1 MTATARAR
9 LLSLLHRTKRG
20 LIMPRSVV
28 FEARDQRLRE
38 DVSLLGRLVG
48 EMLTD
53 QLGTSFF
60 SLLEQVRACAIARRE
75 GETERLGELSALLSA
90 LPTTTALD
98 LVRAFSSYFQLVN
111 IAEQVHR
118 IRRRRE
124 FQAADAGPQPGS
136 ILETL
141 QRMKAQGVDADALRR
156 CLRKLLLEPVFTAHP
171 TEATRRTLLEKEQR
185 IVRSLIERL
194 DAGQTPQEDC
204 ARLAQIRM
212 HITAAWQTAE
222 FSDVRPTVEQERE
235 HVLFYLSD
243 VLYRAVPACYWE
255 FERCLAATYP
265 GVSLLGL
272 RRPLVRFGTW
282 VGGDMDGNPNVGANT
297 IREALAAHRRVLF
310 ARYQAEIKELALIL
324 SQSSARVAIDTSV
337 TDRVK
342 VYAKLH
348 RRAFSAIAERY
359 RDMPYRCLLTLIGA
373 RLQATQEGRGG
384 YDGPAEFLADLDII
398 ALSLTRNGGRHAGL
412 HPFQRFQTRAHTF
425 GFHLA
430 ALDVRQ
436 HAAVHRAALAAL
448 GVENLHRSIS
458 DGVDM
463 VVEADRSAHPDVRA
477 VLEVF
482 VALKEARER
491 YGSAALGVFIVSMSE
506 HAADT
511 LSVLALARIA
521 GCDPDLL
528 DVAPLFETVDD
539 LAAAP
544 TILRELLD
552 DPAYRAHLRA
562 RGHRQVVMLGYSD
575 SNKDGGIAAS
585 RFALQEA
592 QAELTQIAASAGID
606 LSFFHGRGGTASRGG
621 GRTERAV
628 AASPAG
634 SVNGHL
640 RLTEQGEV
648 IHRKY
653 GIRAIALR
661 NIEQAFS
668 GLLIATTR
676 TLVDPR
682 EAVWRQVMATIAD
695 ASRAHYRALIYD
707 DVEFADYFR
716 TATPID
722 VIERMKISSRPSL
735 RKGNAFRIEQLRAI
749 PWVFAWS
756 QSRHGL
762 PGWYGLGSGIER
774 AIADHGADVLTEMTA
789 DWPFFRLLLEDVEMV
804 LAKSDSDIAARY
816 SALSP
821 LHGRYWPSIESE
833 WQRTE
838 RLILA
843 LKGENQLL
851 NYDRRLQRTIRLR
864 NPYVDPISVLQ
875 IDLLLRWRAAERQDD
890 ALFEA
895 LVSTV
900 NGIARG
906 LQNTG

>member
-1 MTATARAR
+1 
-9 LLSLLHRTKRG
+9 
-20 LIMPRSVV
+20 MPRSVI
-28 FEARDQRLRE
+28 FEESDQPLRE

-48 EMLTD
+48 DMLTD
-53 QLGTSFF
+53 QLGQSFF

-75 GETERLGELSALLSA
+75 GETERLVELSALLSD
-90 LPTTTALD
+90 LPTTAALD

-118 IRRRRE
+118 IRRRRLH
-124 FQAADAGPQPGS
+124 QAADAGPQPGS
-136 ILETL
+136 IRDTLERL
-141 QRMKAQGVDADALRR
+141 KAEGLSPDRLRASLRR
-156 CLRKLLLEPVFTAHP
+156 LLLEPVFTAHP
-171 TEATRRTLLEKEQR
+171 TEATRRTMLEKEQR
-185 IVRSLIERL
+185 IVRLLIERL
-194 DAGQTPQEDC
+194 DAGQTPQEER
-204 ARLAQIRM
+204 ARRAQIRM

-222 FSDVRPTVEQERE
+222 YSEVRPSVEQERE

-243 VLYRAVPACYWE
+243 VLYRAIPAAYSE
-255 FERCLAATYP
+255 FERWLSASFP
-265 GVSLLGL
+265 GVSLLAL

-282 VGGDMDGNPNVGANT
+282 VGGDMDGNPNVGAGT

-310 ARYQAEIKELALIL
+310 ARYATELKELALIL
-324 SQSSARVAIDTSV
+324 SQSSTRVAIDAAV
-337 TDRVK
+337 TERVK
-342 VYAKLH
+342 RYAKLH
-348 RRAFSAIAERY
+348 RRAWAAIAERY
-359 RDMPYRCLLTLIGA
+359 RDMPYRCLLTLIAA
-373 RLQATQEGRGG
+373 RLQATAEGRGG
-384 YDGPAEFLADLDII
+384 YPSPSEFLDDLDAI

-412 HPFQRFQTRAHTF
+412 HPFQRFQARAHTF

-436 HAAVHRAALAAL
+436 HAAVHRQALIDLGIDVADRAAL
-448 GVENLHRSIS
+448 HRAIAGAIDAPAEGAS
-458 DGVDM
+458 
-463 VVEADRSAHPDVRA
+463 EVR
-477 VLEVF
+477 EVF
-482 VALKEARER
+482 VALDEARSR
-491 YGSAALGVFIVSMSE
+491 HGASALGVFIVSMSE
-506 HAADT
+506 SAADA
-511 LSVLALARIA
+511 LAVLALARLA
-521 GCDPDLL
+521 GADPAML

-544 TILRELLD
+544 SILRELLD
-552 DPAYRAHLRA
+552 DPVYREHLRR
-562 RGHRQVVMLGYSD
+562 RGLRQVVMLGYSD

-592 QAELTQIAASAGID
+592 QAELSQIAAAAGID

-628 AASPAG
+628 VASPAG

-668 GLLIATTR
+668 GLLVATTR
-676 TLVDPR
+676 SPDPDPR
-682 EAVWRQVMATIAD
+682 ERRWRQVMATIAD
-695 ASRAHYRALIYD
+695 ASRAHYRRLIYD
-707 DVEFADYFR
+707 DAEFAQYFR
-716 TATPID
+716 AATPID

-735 RKGNAFRIEQLRAI
+735 RKGNEFRIEQLRAI

-762 PGWYGLGSGIER
+762 PGWYGLGNGIET
-774 AIADHGADVLTEMTA
+774 ALAEHGDVLTEMTS

-804 LAKSDSDIAARY
+804 LAKSDADIAARY

-821 LHGRYWPSIESE
+821 LHQRYWPSIEAE
-833 WQRTE
+833 WQRCT

-875 IDLLLRWRAAERQDD
+875 IDLLQRWRHTERRDNT
-890 ALFEA
+890 LFDA

>member
-1 MTATARAR
+1 
-9 LLSLLHRTKRG
+9 
-20 LIMPRSVV
+20 MPRSVV

-60 SLLEQVRACAIARRE
+60 SLLEQVRGCAIARRE
-75 GETERLGELSALLSA
+75 GETERLAELSALLSN

-136 ILETL
+136 ILDTL
-141 QRMKAQGVDADALRR
+141 QRLKADGVDVDTLRGS
-156 CLRKLLLEPVFTAHP
+156 LRKLLLEPVFTAHP

-185 IVRSLIERL
+185 IVRGLIERL
-194 DAGQTPQEDC
+194 DAGQTPQEDR

-243 VLYRAVPACYWE
+243 VLYRAIPAYYWE
-255 FERCLAATYP
+255 FERCLTATYP
-265 GVSLLGL
+265 GVSLLGM

-282 VGGDMDGNPNVGANT
+282 VGGDMDGNPNVGATT

-310 ARYQAEIKELALIL
+310 ARYQTEIKELALIL
-324 SQSSARVAIDTSV
+324 SQSSARVTIDTAV

-342 VYAKLH
+342 HYAKQH
-348 RRAFSAIAERY
+348 RRAWSAIAERY
-359 RDMPYRCLLTLIGA
+359 RDMPYRCLLTLMSA

-384 YDGPAEFLADLDII
+384 YEGPGEFLSDLEAI

-436 HAAVHRAALAAL
+436 HAAVHRQALAAL
-448 GVENLHRSIS
+448 GVTDLHAAIVAEPGTRTYGPPAAPGHPP
-458 DGVDM
+458 D
-463 VVEADRSAHPDVRA
+463 ADRGSAYQDARA
-477 VLEVF
+477 ALEVF
-482 VALKEARER
+482 VALKEAHAR
-491 YGSAALGVFIVSMSE
+491 YGPAALGVFIVSMSE
-506 HAADT
+506 SAADT

-521 GCDPDLL
+521 GTDPDLL

-552 DPAYRAHLRA
+552 DPVYRAHLRA
-562 RGHRQVVMLGYSD
+562 RSNRQIVMLGYSD

-592 QAELTQIAASAGID
+592 QAELSQIALSAGID

-628 AASPAG
+628 VASPTG

-668 GLLIATTR
+668 GLLVATTR
-676 TLVDPR
+676 KEADRR
-682 EAVWRQVMATIAD
+682 ESQWRQVMATIAD
-695 ASRAHYRALIYD
+695 ASRTHYRELIYND
-707 DVEFADYFR
+707 PEFADYFR
-716 TATPID
+716 AATPID

-762 PGWYGLGSGIER
+762 PGWYGLGTGIER
-774 AIADHGADVLTEMTA
+774 AIATHGAEVLTDMTA

-821 LHGRYWPSIESE
+821 LHARYWPSIEAE

-843 LKGENQLL
+843 LKGESQLL

-875 IDLLLRWRAAERQDD
+875 IDLLLRWRSGERQDD